1 MQSTQHIEG
10 LNGILHREIEAS
22 MSFTNTFHKIIERLE
37 TENMNKR

>member
-1 MQSTQHIEG
+1 MQSTQRIEG

-22 MSFTNTFHKIIERLE
+22 MSFTMTFHKILERLE